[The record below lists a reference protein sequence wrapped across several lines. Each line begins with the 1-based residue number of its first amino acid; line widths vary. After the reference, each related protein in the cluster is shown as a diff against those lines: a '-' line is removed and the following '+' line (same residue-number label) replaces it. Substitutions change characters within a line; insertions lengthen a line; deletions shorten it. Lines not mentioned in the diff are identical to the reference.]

1 MADARSDYDELKAE
15 FAQLKQDMQKILGT
29 LGDTAKGRAADLA
42 GDARAKVSAARAEG
56 ERLATAAGDV
66 VKERPIAS
74 VLVAF
79 VAGVVLAKLLDR

>member
-29 LGDTAKGRAADLA
+29 LGDTAKGRAAHLA
-42 GDARAKVSAARAEG
+42 DDARARVSAARAEG
-56 ERLATAAGDV
+56 ERLANAAGDV